1 MMSDEIN
8 WTKKSLISIEPL
20 SRTEIET
27 IFSLAQSYKSAAEK
41 GTLKFD
47 SLAGRTVINLFL
59 EPSTRTRLA
68 FEIATKRLS
77 ADTLTISG
85 DASSLSKGESLK
97 DTARNLVALGA
108 DLIIMRHSASGSA
121 HYLSEAVDIP
131 VVNAGDGSHAHP
143 TQALLDAFTLK
154 ERLGDLKNKKV
165 TILGDILF
173 SRVARSNIHCLQK
186 LGAKVTLAGPNTLVP
201 KNFEAMGV
209 RVSHNLKEALEDAD
223 AIMLLRIQHER
234 QTSIHFPSIGEYTTS
249 FGLNERRAHWLK
261 PNAIIMHP
269 GPINRGV
276 EIDSKLADSNNSVIL
291 DQVKNGVFIRMAL
304 LHLCHSAHLKKTISL
319 PIKNKDNW
327 ALTKI

>member
-1 MMSDEIN
+1 
-8 WTKKSLISIEPL
+8 
-20 SRTEIET
+20 
-27 IFSLAQSYKSAAEK
+27 
-41 GTLKFD
+41 
-47 SLAGRTVINLFL
+47 
-59 EPSTRTRLA
+59 
-68 FEIATKRLS
+68 
-77 ADTLTISG
+77 
-85 DASSLSKGESLK
+85 LSKGESLK

-108 DLIIMRHSASGSA
+108 DLIIMRHSASGA
-121 HYLSEAVDIP
+121 AQYLSEAVDIP

-201 KNFEAMGV
+201 KAFEAMGV

-234 QTSIHFPSIGEYTTS
+234 QTSTHFPSIGEYTTS

-261 PNAIIMHP
+261 PNAVIMHP

-304 LHLCHSAHLKKTISL
+304 LHLCHSAHLK
-319 PIKNKDNW
+319 
-327 ALTKI
+327 TKITLPLKAKLTER

>member
-1 MMSDEIN
+1 MMIDEIN

-68 FEIATKRLS
+68 FEIATKKLS

-108 DLIIMRHSASGSA
+108 DLIIMRHSASGA
-121 HYLSEAVDIP
+121 AQYLSEAVDIP

-201 KNFEAMGV
+201 KAFEAMGV

-234 QTSIHFPSIGEYTTS
+234 QTSTHFPSIGEYTTS

-261 PNAIIMHP
+261 PNAVIMHP

-304 LHLCHSAHLKKTISL
+304 LHLCHSAHLK
-319 PIKNKDNW
+319 
-327 ALTKI
+327 TKITLPLKAKLTER

>member
-108 DLIIMRHSASGSA
+108 DLIIIRHSASGSA

-143 TQALLDAFTLK
+143 TQALLDSFTLK
-154 ERLGDLKNKKV
+154 ERLGDLKNKNV

-234 QTSIHFPSIGEYTTS
+234 QTSTHFPSIGEYTTS

-304 LHLCHSAHLKKTISL
+304 LHLCHSAHLKKPISL
-319 PIKNKDNW
+319 PIKNKDN
-327 ALTKI
+327 

>member
-143 TQALLDAFTLK
+143 TQALLDSFTLK

-234 QTSIHFPSIGEYTTS
+234 QTSTHFPSIGEYTTS

-291 DQVKNGVFIRMAL
+291 DQVKNGAFIRMAL

-319 PIKNKDNW
+319 PIKNKDN
-327 ALTKI
+327 